1 MAWRRVLK
9 KTYDWLIRLAGRP
22 HAVWWLAAVSFA
34 ESSFLPLPPDPLLLA
49 MALARPERAWR
60 LAAICTAGSV
70 LGGLLGYLIGYA
82 AFDVIGQPLLRAFH
96 YEAGFSRFQAMAVD
110 YGFWLILAK
119 GLTPI
124 PFKIVTIGSGV
135 LHYNLV
141 LFVIASV
148 ITRGGRFFLV
158 AGLLRYYG
166 VRARDF
172 IERRLAWVLTGGL
185 AMAALGGLMLVYL

>member
-1 MAWRRVLK
+1 MLNNLYNRML
-9 KTYDWLIRLAGRP
+9 RLAGRKD
-22 HAVWWLAAVSFA
+22 AVWWLAGVSFA

-60 LAAICTAGSV
+60 LAAICTLASV
-70 LGGLLGYLIGYA
+70 AGGLLGYLIGYA
-82 AFDVIGQPLLRAFH
+82 AFDLIGRPLLRFFH
-96 YEAGFSRFQAMAVD
+96 YEAGFARFQAMAQD

-135 LHYNLV
+135 VHYNLA

-148 ITRGGRFFLV
+148 ITRGGRFFLI

-166 VRARDF
+166 DSARVF
-172 IERRLAWVLTGGL
+172 IEKRLALVMTGGL
-185 AMAALGGLMLVYL
+185 AMLALGVALLVYL